1 MPHTYRVSK
10 QCSVE
15 SVKNLRKGSFL
26 IKVNEKMKNDLMNK
40 IDINNKLKNEVKKE
54 VLTDFVK
61 RN

>member
-1 MPHTYRVSK
+1 M

-15 SVKNLRKGSFL
+15 NNKNLRKRSL
-26 IKVNEKMKNDLMNK
+26 ILKVNEKMKNDLMNK
-40 IDINNKLKNEVKKE
+40 ININNKLKNEVKKE